1 MRFQPLIAGLSGLLA
16 TSSATSLEV
25 KRDTC
30 PAGSVPVEVLITTQV
45 YLFQVNINTFIQDN
59 TIININGGK

>member
-1 MRFQPLIAGLSGLLA
+1 MAASVTLLRI
-16 TSSATSLEV
+16 SV
-25 KRDTC
+25 
-30 PAGSVPVEVLITTQV
+30 PAQRNSVPVEVLITTQV